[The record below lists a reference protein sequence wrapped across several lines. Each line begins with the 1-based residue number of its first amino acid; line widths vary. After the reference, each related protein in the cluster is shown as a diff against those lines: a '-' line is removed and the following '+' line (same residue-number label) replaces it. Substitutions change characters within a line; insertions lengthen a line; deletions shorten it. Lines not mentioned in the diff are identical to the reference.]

1 MSPMVASLGARK
13 SAQYAATE
21 SSSATPSVARA
32 CAPILF
38 VSIAC
43 AADAIFNSDARGFL
57 NARVLSLLQQ
67 IFAEKPGHG
76 QKYSIKRG
84 QDSHPNCGQCGR
96 IVKQARSRFGAGHQ
110 GRGQQRQEQKREQR
124 FGGARL
130 RSNRRE
136 DEAYDRELYS

>member
-1 MSPMVASLGARK
+1 MRPMVASLGVTK
-13 SAQYAATE
+13 SAAYPAMAKN
-21 SSSATPSVARA
+21 SATPSVARA
-32 CAPILF
+32 CVPIFF

-84 QDSHPNCGQCGR
+84 QDCLRRGESVRQR
-96 IVKQARSRFGAGHQ
+96 IGS
-110 GRGQQRQEQKREQR
+110 
-124 FGGARL
+124 
-130 RSNRRE
+130 
-136 DEAYDRELYS
+136 DR